1 MACAQCTGPTRS
13 DCQACNDK
21 SFLFDTICNSTCPLG
36 YFQSNSTRRCLPCA
50 QPTCNLSQGL
60 YLQVCVGSVDSF
72 CANCSTCPGQTVAQP
87 CSATADAIC
96 ILISDSSRALAA
108 TAGISA
114 GAAAGGVLLLLLLV
128 ILVVLFKR
136 VSLVE
141 SGFTEEVLTCSQMC
155 CCPWNNRCPPSAH
168 LPNQRRSKAQSHP
181 APMTGFTSPLYLG
194 ESCHGRWEQS
204 VLPDVRFPPFCL
216 R

>member
-1 MACAQCTGPTRS
+1 MCKPVSVCPTGAYVSQNATTSSDALCSACDMACAQCTGPTRS

-155 CCPWNNRCPPSAH
+155 RCPWNDRCPPQA
-168 LPNQRRSKAQSHP
+168 L
-181 APMTGFTSPLYLG
+181 TSPTSDAARRKATL
-194 ESCHGRWEQS
+194 
-204 VLPDVRFPPFCL
+204 L